1 MVILKILQKQ
11 LDMPSLSIDRL
22 IGTVEDFK
30 LGYIRGAGYI
40 PLFERNEV
48 TDRLQE
54 INGICVDTQIVTTKA
69 LNAMYRKMLK

>member
-11 LDMPSLSIDRL
+11 LDMPDLSIDSL
-22 IGTVEDFK
+22 IGTIQDFK
-30 LGYIRGAGYI
+30 LGYIQGAGYM
-40 PLFERNEV
+40 PLFEHSEL

-54 INGICVDTQIVTTKA
+54 INNICVDTQIVKTKT